1 MRDPGTLRKRE
12 LKGALKTVAKKV
24 TAKTRAMTD
33 ALVKNQEKFSI
44 KKSLAKRGIR

>member
-12 LKGALKTVAKKV
+12 LKGALKTVARKV

-44 KKSLAKRGIR
+44 RKTLAKKRVK